1 MRALVLLLLLSEV
14 TISYSQTTNDV
25 DFMKSSPL
33 GCFSRGYEMDYYIP
47 NTNINTTSLKLCQEH
62 CQYVPGCVRFVYK
75 AFWGECWFADENAV
89 EIPSGSPYL
98 IAGYKSCEPE
108 AMTLPPRCRTEIP
121 GNGFPGYSGKSS
133 DLAWPGGKQPYN
145 LECWPKRWDGAP
157 LACTEINVLEDTTDG
172 WPGKCRGLVE
182 IKGVNGTDC
191 GRDCRSN
198 PSCQSWQNTVY
209 YSCWQGLGKDCFVR
223 SNFVPRSAQRLQHGS
238 IRVLKDLTGYQ
249 IKGLTKGFDNAE
261 GFFQKQ
267 EDAIVFCKN
276 MCYSDI
282 RCQYWL
288 YAPNYGC
295 YLEDASQEDGPP
307 YPLTV
312 HSAMR
317 DTGYAKDCVA
327 GEYIQHYC
335 PAESVSRVR
344 QMPLPILA
352 DCAERGYRYEPPSMF
367 LSHRS
372 VEPNWEACRSRCKLT
387 VYCNYFAFWPDGG
400 CLVAGTDS
408 QRVVAESYEVI
419 SGPIHCNAS
428 FQTPPP
434 SVERWV
440 NNASGAV
447 GRAQA
452 MAPVAG
458 VTTDVSSAHMAEI
471 EIPILGLN
479 VQALAPPDKHL
490 LEGRYADAIAKTI
503 GVPVT
508 EIKEGP
514 DSNDLDAQVHLSPSV
529 GGGCI
534 LTAYTPNEP
543 VTSQSPALLASKLKV
558 PALITNLKVATTQ
571 VQLPVM
577 ALEGGQIQVGEPQ
590 VGTKDH
596 PLKGLQQEPSF
607 WSQWW
612 PLLIAL
618 TFAVCI
624 GGFLFVH
631 YFANQADRDDG
642 KRKRLR
648 VSGRGVSDED
658 AVELPLKEG
667 LESGLPPP
675 PPMGVYSGAPSSA
688 SYTSS
693 QGYTPQYQQRSTGYG
708 GYGGSGRYGGY
719 A

>member
-1 MRALVLLLLLSEV
+1 M
-14 TISYSQTTNDV
+14 I
-25 DFMKSSPL
+25 F
-33 GCFSRGYEMDYYIP
+33 
-47 NTNINTTSLKLCQEH
+47 LCQRTSISIGLSDLIRLV
-62 CQYVPGCVRFVYK
+62 CRWDLSASFVPCTVEELATDFNYSSVLK
-75 AFWGECWFADENAV
+75 DQNAV

-108 AMTLPPRCRTEIP
+108 AMALPPRCRTETP

-133 DLAWPGGKQPYN
+133 DLAWPGGKQPYS

-157 LACTEINVLEDTTDG
+157 LACTQDGFGGLFGPMLKSCGPCQINVLEDTKNG

-209 YSCWQGLGKDCFVR
+209 YSCWQGLGKDLLRVSPSHAADASGNGVDIAVKEQNGDCFVR
-223 SNFVPRSAQRLQHGS
+223 SNFVPREAQRLQHGS

-267 EDAIVFCKN
+267 EDAIIFCKN

-295 YLEDASQEDGPP
+295 YLEDASQDDGPP

-312 HSAMR
+312 HAAMR
-317 DTGYAKDCVA
+317 DTGFAKELGDIPGPTGMIPPVSNSGIFQDCVA

-408 QRVVAESYEVI
+408 QRVVAESYE
-419 SGPIHCNAS
+419 
-428 FQTPPP
+428 
-434 SVERWV
+434 
-440 NNASGAV
+440 
-447 GRAQA
+447 
-452 MAPVAG
+452 
-458 VTTDVSSAHMAEI
+458 
-471 EIPILGLN
+471 
-479 VQALAPPDKHL
+479 DKHL

-508 EIKEGP
+508 QIKEGP
-514 DSNDLDAQVHLSPSV
+514 DNNDLDAQVHLSPS
-529 GGGCI
+529 
-534 LTAYTPNEP
+534 AYTPNEP
-543 VTSQSPALLASKLKV
+543 VTSRSPAVLASKLKV

-571 VQLPVM
+571 AQLPVM

-590 VGTKDH
+590 VG
-596 PLKGLQQEPSF
+596 
-607 WSQWW
+607 
-612 PLLIAL
+612 
-618 TFAVCI
+618 
-624 GGFLFVH
+624 FLFVH
-631 YFANQADRDDG
+631 YFANQADPDDG

-667 LESGLPPP
+667 LE
-675 PPMGVYSGAPSSA
+675 
-688 SYTSS
+688 
-693 QGYTPQYQQRSTGYG
+693 
-708 GYGGSGRYGGY
+708 
-719 A
+719 